1 MGHLCPEKNMKS
13 NRDISILV
21 PAYNEEENLGD
32 VIRSLEQVVPVLTSD
47 YEILIIDD
55 GSTDGTHA
63 VAKRLAAKNTHIR
76 VIRHD
81 TNKGFGITVKDGIA
95 KATKTYITGLPG
107 DNDTDVSLIEAF
119 IKHLGDAD
127 LLIGVM
133 DDNRQRSGIR
143 RILSRTF
150 VLLMNTLFGLNLTY
164 YNGYIACKTELLRSI
179 PITSEGFAVFAE
191 IKVRLLSR
199 GVTHKEI
206 PFAHIARKH
215 GQSKAVSW
223 KSFLQTIRT
232 ISALVRDR
240 FFLEY

>member
-1 MGHLCPEKNMKS
+1 MKS

-21 PAYNEEENLGD
+21 PAYNEAENLED
-32 VIRSLEQVVPVLTSD
+32 VIRQLEQVVPVLTSD

-55 GSTDGTHA
+55 GSTDKTYA
-63 VAKRLAAKNTHIR
+63 VAKRLAVKNTHIR
-76 VIRHD
+76 VIRHN
-81 TNKGFGITVKDGIA
+81 TNKGFGTTIKDGIE
-95 KATKTYITGLPG
+95 KATKTYIMGLPG

-119 IKHLGDAD
+119 IKHLDDAD

-143 RILSRTF
+143 RVLSRTF
-150 VLLMNTLFGLNLTY
+150 VVLMNTVFGLNLTY
-164 YNGYIACKTELLRSI
+164 YNGYIAGKTKLLRSI
-179 PITSEGFAVFAE
+179 PVKSEGFAIFAE
-191 IKVRLLSR
+191 MKVRLLSR

-232 ISALVRDR
+232 MLVLVRDR
-240 FFLEY
+240 FFS